1 MAKFDFNNSRY
12 ARMFLSSP
20 ENQRMLQTLVDRRD
34 IFFANHTW
42 YKTQG
47 RKAPVPTPTDHAGLA
62 TFTVKAR
69 KLETAPLMDLRAPLG
84 DSNQMDKKGFEFYT
98 ATIPDFIGQG
108 SVETASERD
117 YKSRLF
123 EEFGNDADVIATWID
138 DVQMKMDSVDS
149 TMNFMTAQLMT
160 KGVIDYTGIGR
171 GIQAPLHKANIPVEN
186 FKKCG
191 ALAWA
196 AANAKI
202 LTYMKLIEEQYREER
217 GGFGGSLVWQM
228 TRKTFYD
235 VFLQNAEVKELVKNF
250 RYLNKLAYTDGMPV
264 TAEEFNQAF
273 VEYQG
278 ISPIEIV
285 TERER
290 NKTNATDK
298 FINGWDDKIVVLRPA
313 GDAVEFEHKSIL
325 DKRMMEQYGAKS
337 IDAVFA
343 TTNDGLG
350 LLANITTDNGRYK
363 EWHTNIMMSACPAL
377 VDFPNHVIIDIT
389 VPN

>member
-1 MAKFDFNNSRY
+1 
-12 ARMFLSSP
+12 
-20 ENQRMLQTLVDRRD
+20 
-34 IFFANHTW
+34 
-42 YKTQG
+42 
-47 RKAPVPTPTDHAGLA
+47 
-62 TFTVKAR
+62 
-69 KLETAPLMDLRAPLG
+69 
-84 DSNQMDKKGFEFYT
+84 
-98 ATIPDFIGQG
+98 
-108 SVETASERD
+108 
-117 YKSRLF
+117 
-123 EEFGNDADVIATWID
+123 
-138 DVQMKMDSVDS
+138 
-149 TMNFMTAQLMT
+149 
-160 KGVIDYTGIGR
+160 
-171 GIQAPLHKANIPVEN
+171 
-186 FKKCG
+186 
-191 ALAWA
+191 
-196 AANAKI
+196 
-202 LTYMKLIEEQYREER
+202 
-217 GGFGGSLVWQM
+217 
-228 TRKTFYD
+228 
-235 VFLQNAEVKELVKNF
+235 
-250 RYLNKLAYTDGMPV
+250 MPV
-264 TAEEFNQAF
+264 TADEFNQAF